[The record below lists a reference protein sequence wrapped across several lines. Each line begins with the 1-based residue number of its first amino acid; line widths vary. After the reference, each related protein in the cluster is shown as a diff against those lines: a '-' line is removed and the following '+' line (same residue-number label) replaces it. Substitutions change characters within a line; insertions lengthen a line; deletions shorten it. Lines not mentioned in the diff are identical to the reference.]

1 MTLPTIPVYIPLE
14 DAAKKYGYALTELK
28 RLAQSGKI
36 NAAVLPDG
44 DMVVS
49 ESSVKAKAR
58 KEDLPEYKKHAELAN
73 ETIWVSKAAR
83 KYGISQSTISRWTQL
98 GYIKKMGMQGNKS
111 LLNAQDMAYCA
122 EIYDA
127 RKGQGKRIFNSDGT
141 PYTPKTGPLSL
152 EAIDTIQEEQ
162 SVQEEELEKVEQIE
176 MVVAE

>member
-1 MTLPTIPVYIPLE
+1 MALPTIPVYIPLE
-14 DAAKKYGYALTELK
+14 DAAKKYGYALIELK

-83 KYGISQSTISRWTQL
+83 DYDIPHPTISRWTQL
-98 GYIKKMGMQGNKS
+98 GYIRKMGKQGNKT

-122 EIYDA
+122 EVYNV
-127 RKGQGKRIFNSDGT
+127 RKGKGKRIFNPDGT

-152 EAIDTIQEEQ
+152 EPTATTSEETPGQEEKP
-162 SVQEEELEKVEQIE
+162 EKVELIE
-176 MVVAE
+176 MPIAE